1 MVGIASAIWVR
12 APAKN
17 TKQRNTMR
25 VAIITSVSLRSST
38 ELAEHL
44 RDNGIHADV
53 FRPFKDGRSDFRQ
66 YDYVLSYGYSAATT
80 HKERFNTSAAVSRC
94 IDKVKTFKA
103 LAGLSIPGW
112 WERPVDVPE
121 DVECLVVRE
130 DRCGRKAD
138 GLDYWYKDS
147 KEPIPKGDL
156 YTEYFEHNREYRITC
171 VFGQVLVYFK
181 RFSKET
187 GNHEFMLQRAKDFP
201 EIVAQCQEAAKRLG
215 IDYVS
220 FDVVAKTK
228 KDFVILE
235 ANSGTILTD
244 EASTAIVEF
253 FLNK

>member
-1 MVGIASAIWVR
+1 
-12 APAKN
+12 
-17 TKQRNTMR
+17 MR

-53 FRPFKDGRSDFRQ
+53 FRPYKDNSFDFTK
-66 YDYVLSYGYSAATT
+66 YDYVLSYGCSADTR
-80 HKERFNTSAAVSRC
+80 HKQRFNTAESVSRC
-94 IDKVKTFKA
+94 VDKVKTFQA
-103 LAGLSIPGW
+103 LKGLYIPRW
-112 WERPVDVPE
+112 FTRVQDVPK

-138 GLDYWYKDS
+138 GLNYWYKDS
-147 KEPIPKGDL
+147 DVPIPNGDL
-156 YTEYFEHNREYRITC
+156 YTEYFEHNREYRVTS
-171 VFGQVLVYFK
+171 VFGTILVYFK

-187 GNHEFMLQRAKDFP
+187 GNHEFILQRTKDYP
-201 EIVAQCQEAAKRLG
+201 EIVDQCQQAAKLLG

-228 KDFVILE
+228 RDFVILE

-244 EASTAIVEF
+244 EASTAIVEY
-253 FLNK
+253 FLNL

>member
-1 MVGIASAIWVR
+1 
-12 APAKN
+12 
-17 TKQRNTMR
+17 MR

-53 FRPFKDGRSDFRQ
+53 FRPFKDNSYDFTK
-66 YDYVLSYGYSAATT
+66 YDYVLSYGCSADTR
-80 HKERFNTSAAVSRC
+80 HKQRYNTAQAVARC
-94 IDKVKTFKA
+94 VNKVETFKA
-103 LAGLSIPGW
+103 LNGLNIPRW
-112 WERPVDVPE
+112 FSRAKDVPE

-130 DRCGRKAD
+130 NRCGRKAD

-147 KEPIPKGDL
+147 KEPIPNGDL
-156 YTEYFEHNREYRITC
+156 YTEYFEHNREYRVTY

-187 GNHEFMLQRAKDFP
+187 GNHEFMLQRAKDYP